1 MPGIMENA
9 GDTEVNKTG
18 SMPLKS
24 QRPVGKQPTREHLG
38 CTSHRV
44 RRALTKTPTGCSR
57 ASGRGPE
64 LGLCPRRQGLRE
76 SSRKSD
82 VSSSGKTSDNDP
94 GERGKIGKRGTRSTA
109 HVRAPLY
116 PAHSRCSVKGS
127 LGCGAEPQARLP
139 QSRWVTLDKSR
150 PCPELTILR

>member
-18 SMPLKS
+18 SMPLKT
-24 QRPVGKQPTREHLG
+24 QRPVRKQPTREHLG
-38 CTSHRV
+38 CTSYRV

-64 LGLCPRRQGLRE
+64 SGLCPRRQGLRE

-94 GERGKIGKRGTRSTA
+94 GERGKIGKRGTA

-116 PAHSRCSVKGS
+116 PAHSRRSVRGS
-127 LGCGAEPQARLP
+127 LGCRAEPQARLP
-139 QSRWVTLDKSR
+139 QSRRVTLDKSR
-150 PCPELTILR
+150 PGPELTVLR